1 MAEREVLMMNTL
13 PEKWLAKWIDPEL
26 PHDPEARQPA
36 AYLRR
41 RFTVEST
48 ENAWLYITC
57 HGLYAAYVNGRRAG
71 DFVLAPGTGDQ
82 CRQSKGRSA
91 RPSWE
96 TALTHLVTTS
106 ILQLAQPPE
115 QGFV

>member
-1 MAEREVLMMNTL
+1 M
-13 PEKWLAKWIDPEL
+13 
-26 PHDPEARQPA
+26 
-36 AYLRR
+36 
-41 RFTVEST
+41 
-48 ENAWLYITC
+48 
-57 HGLYAAYVNGRRAG
+57 
-71 DFVLAPGTGDQ
+71 LAPGTGDQ